1 MKNLLP
7 LFLIFTLVNCAPK
20 TTTQNT
26 VKVKDTTVM
35 STPINEEATTRPAV
49 GEEMASAKLKDLS
62 KETPDCIKQKIKEF
76 SAEKVQNPPR
86 SIYSYTYNRET
97 VYYVSAVCCDQYS
110 DLYDANCQLMGHPD
124 GGFTGRG
131 DGKFKEFGKNATDRK
146 LVWQDKRK

>member
-7 LFLIFTLVNCAPK
+7 LMLVFSIISCAPK
-20 TTTQNT
+20 TPTQNT
-26 VKVKDTTVM
+26 VVAKDTTIAA
-35 STPINEEATTRPAV
+35 TPINEEATTRPAV
-49 GEEMASAKLKDLS
+49 GEEMATTKVKDLS
-62 KETPDCIKQKIKEF
+62 TETSDCIKQKIKEF

-86 SIYSYTYNRET
+86 SIYSYTYNGKT

-110 DLYDANCQLMGHPD
+110 DLYDSNCKLLGHPD

-146 LVWQDKRK
+146 LIWQDKRK